1 MSDLTGADPQRPRV
15 EIGELARIQ
24 TWSLAVETESAEFV
38 FHVPGSLAT
47 RSDPDGE
54 LKVCP
59 YVALRQLIQ
68 DSLAISKV
76 LELIVSEF
84 RNDEVIADVH
94 VELIARSTP
103 TRVRG
108 QTAMDAFGPR
118 VFTVVAPTHPYIE
131 E

>member
-1 MSDLTGADPQRPRV
+1 
-15 EIGELARIQ
+15 
-24 TWSLAVETESAEFV
+24 V
-38 FHVPGSLAT
+38 FHVPGRLPT
-47 RSDPDGE
+47 RSDPNGE

-94 VELIARSTP
+94 VELIARSTS
-103 TRVRG
+103 TR
-108 QTAMDAFGPR
+108 M
-118 VFTVVAPTHPYIE
+118 
-131 E
+131 

>member
-1 MSDLTGADPQRPRV
+1 MG
-15 EIGELARIQ
+15 LARIQ
-24 TWSLAVETESAEFV
+24 TWSLAVKTESAQFV

-47 RSDPDGE
+47 WSDPYGE
-54 LKVCP
+54 LKVGP

-103 TRVRG
+103 TRV
-108 QTAMDAFGPR
+108 
-118 VFTVVAPTHPYIE
+118 
-131 E
+131 

>member
-1 MSDLTGADPQRPRV
+1 M
-15 EIGELARIQ
+15 
-24 TWSLAVETESAEFV
+24 TESAQFV

-47 RSDPDGE
+47 GSDPDGE

-84 RNDEVIADVH
+84 GNDEVIADVH
-94 VELIARSTP
+94 VELVARSTP
-103 TRVRG
+103 TR
-108 QTAMDAFGPR
+108 M
-118 VFTVVAPTHPYIE
+118 
-131 E
+131 